1 MSENKRVLIVAAH
14 PDDELIGCAG
24 TIAKHVDNGDHTEI
38 LIMAEGSTSR
48 GKTRDLKKHKTRL
61 EELKEQA
68 RKASK
73 ILGVKHIDFAGLND
87 NRMDSYDLLDIVK
100 LIEEKIA
107 KFCPTLVYTHHSG
120 DLNIDHRVTHDAVLT
135 ACRPVNVEQPKKIL
149 TFETL
154 SSTEWNNPNVNS
166 QFNPQVFVNIKSQ
179 WLKKVAA
186 LSVYETEMRDFPHP
200 RSISAIE
207 SLAKYRGSTC
217 HFEYA
222 EAFMLV
228 RHSVN

>member
-1 MSENKRVLIVAAH
+1 MSKNDRVLIVAAH

-24 TIAKHVDNGDHTEI
+24 AIARHVDNGDDTAI

-48 GKTRDLKKHKTRL
+48 GKNRDLEKHKTQL
-61 EELKEQA
+61 KELMEQA

-73 ILGVKHIDFAGLND
+73 ILGVEEIEFAGLGD

-100 LIEEKIA
+100 VIEEKIA
-107 KFCPTLVYTHHSG
+107 KFRPTIVYTHHRG

-135 ACRPVNVEQPKKIL
+135 ACRPVNGEQPNKL
-149 TFETL
+149 MVFETL

-166 QFNPQVFVNIKSQ
+166 QFNPQIFINIKEQ
-179 WLKKVAA
+179 WPKKIAA
-186 LSVYETEMRDFPHP
+186 LSVYKTEMRNFPHP
-200 RSISAIE
+200 RSIDAIE

-228 RHSVN
+228 RQSIG